1 MLKWKSITNTN
12 KMVSLKIEFPYF
24 YAKEK
29 ISSISCQKCILNE
42 VKLGYGLSLFKSL
55 FISKSCTKFV
65 LFVLL
70 LHICYLKDDNW
81 SRQSFFATLF
91 WNTFVRQRRF
101 IFETLTCANFFAF
114 HRCYFYPVWNSLK
127 AISRLCK
134 LLIEFIHK

>member
-12 KMVSLKIEFPYF
+12 KMVSLKTEFLHF

-81 SRQSFFATLF
+81 SRQSFFC
-91 WNTFVRQRRF
+91 NTFLKYLRTPKT
-101 IFETLTCANFFAF
+101 I
-114 HRCYFYPVWNSLK
+114 YFSDVDM
-127 AISRLCK
+127 CK
-134 LLIEFIHK
+134 LFCVPLMLFLSCLKFLQGNIKIMQITYRAHI